1 MAVIFCMSCAS
12 PVIDVS
18 MWHDNRTPGLK
29 CSSCGHEGTLSGFT
43 LGRPLAADLGA
54 ILETE
59 DAAASDAA
67 QSLLHSDGAPERFMT
82 NYELNKRPGP
92 RAPK

>member
-18 MWHDNRTPGLK
+18 TWRDNRTTVIK
-29 CSSCGHEGTLSGFT
+29 CSSCGHEGTLTGFT
-43 LGRPLAADLGA
+43 LGRPSGADLAA

-92 RAPK
+92 RVPK